1 MLLGNNCKIALC
13 SSTNG
18 TMPTDKQAT
27 PLSKFWDKPRPEL
40 LELLKAT
47 PAGLTSDE
55 AQRRLRLYGPNSMVK
70 ESRFAVLISLLRFLI
85 NPLVIILL
93 VASGIS
99 LVLGDAVGG
108 GIIIAMVLLSV
119 LLNFFM
125 EFQAQH
131 AVEEIRKQVATTA
144 AVIRDG
150 REQEMAVAEL
160 VPGDIIRL
168 NAGDLVPADARLLE
182 VKDLQVRES
191 ALTGESLCVE
201 KTCGDLAAG
210 KHGVPDAS
218 NSVFMGTAVQTGI
231 GTAVIVCTGRNTAF
245 GEIAQRL
252 AKRPPETEFG
262 RGIRHFGLM
271 ITRVI
276 MLLVLFV
283 LLVNIAFHRPIL
295 ESFLFA
301 VALAVGM
308 TPEMMPMIITVT
320 LAQGARRMTKKKVL
334 VKQLS
339 AIEDFGSI
347 EILCSD
353 KTGTLTE
360 GEIELDRHVDIQG
373 KDDDSVLRFIYLNS
387 FFQAGIKSPLDAAI
401 LKHERPLIV
410 EYEKLDEIPFDFS
423 RKRLSVVVRH
433 GDECLLITKG
443 EAESVFAI
451 CQTVTIDGSPQPFN
465 ESRRT
470 QAAETFQKLSADGFR
485 VLGVAVRQVDK
496 QDTFT
501 LALEK
506 DMTLAGFAA
515 FLDPPKEGILSVLEA
530 LKQNGVSV
538 VIMTGDNQYVTQKIA
553 HDVGLKTDRIITGS
567 EVDTM
572 DDPALAYQA
581 ENGAIFARVSP
592 EQKNRVIV
600 ALKARGHVVGYIGDG
615 INDAPSLHTA
625 DVGISVMNGV
635 DVAKDAAKIILLEKE
650 LTVLNDGIIE
660 GRRCFANIMKYIVMG
675 TSSNFGNMFSMAA
688 ASVFLPFL
696 PMLPTQILLNN
707 FLYDVSQISIPSDN
721 VDPALLH
728 RPKRW
733 QIAFVRQF
741 MMIIGPISSIYD
753 FLTFAVLLWVFHA
766 STNAPLFHTGWFV
779 ESLATQTLVVFVI
792 RTAGNPLKSRPS
804 RPLLVAVVAI
814 VTVAAV
820 LPYTALGKL
829 LQFTPLP
836 LSLLG
841 AIAFLAVTYLLLV
854 QVVKSWFYRRHA
866 LL

>member
-1 MLLGNNCKIALC
+1 M
-13 SSTNG
+13 
-18 TMPTDKQAT
+18 QA
-27 PLSKFWDKPRPEL
+27 DKPIQPSLSFCDESRT
-40 LELLKAT
+40 ELLKRLQAT
-47 PAGLTSDE
+47 PAGLTSEE
-55 AQRRLRLYGPNSMVK
+55 AQRRLGLYGPNSMAR
-70 ESRFAVLISLLRFLI
+70 ESRFATLMSLLRFLI

-99 LVLGDAVGG
+99 LALGDSVGG
-108 GIIIAMVLLSV
+108 LIIISMVLLSV

-144 AVIRDG
+144 AVMRDG
-150 REQEMAVAEL
+150 REQELPVADL
-160 VPGDIIRL
+160 VPGDVIRL

-201 KTCGDLAAG
+201 KTCGDLPPG
-210 KHGVPDAS
+210 KHGVADAS
-218 NSVFMGTAVQTGI
+218 NCVFMGTAVQTGI
-231 GTAVIVCTGRNTAF
+231 GTAVVACTGRKTVF
-245 GEIAQRL
+245 GGIAQRL
-252 AKRPPETEFG
+252 ATRPPETEFG
-262 RGIRHFGLM
+262 RGIRHFGHM
-271 ITRVI
+271 ITLVI

-295 ESFLFA
+295 ESFLFS

-334 VKQLS
+334 VKQLA

-360 GEIELDRHVDIQG
+360 GEIVLDRHVGIQG
-373 KDDDSVLRFIYLNS
+373 KDDDDVLRFIYLNS
-387 FFQAGIKSPLDAAI
+387 FFQAGIKSPLDDAV
-401 LKHERPLIV
+401 LKHERPRIV
-410 EYEKLDEIPFDFS
+410 EYRKLDEIPFDFN
-423 RKRLSVVVRH
+423 RKRLSVVVQH
-433 GDECLLITKG
+433 GDECLLVTKG
-443 EAESVFAI
+443 EAESIFSV
-451 CQTVTIDGSPQPFN
+451 CQTVSVDGSPQPFDEN
-465 ESRRT
+465 QRA
-470 QAAETFQKLSADGFR
+470 QAADTFQKLSAGGFR
-485 VLGVAVRQVDK
+485 VLGVAVAKVDK
-496 QDTFT
+496 QDAYTV
-501 LALEK
+501 AAEK

-515 FLDPPKEGILSVLEA
+515 FLDPPKEGIPAVLEA

-553 HDVGLKTDRIITGS
+553 QDVGLQTGRIVTGDQ
-567 EVDTM
+567 VDTM
-572 DDPALAYQA
+572 DDAALAYQA

-592 EQKNRVIV
+592 EQKNRVII

-635 DVAKDAAKIILLEKE
+635 EVAKDAAKIILLEKD
-650 LTVLNDGIIE
+650 LAVLNDGIIE

-688 ASVFLPFL
+688 ASLFLPFL

-733 QIAFVRQF
+733 QIGFIRQF
-741 MMIIGPISSIYD
+741 MTIIGPISSIYD
-753 FLTFAVLLWVFHA
+753 FLTFGVLLWVFHA
-766 STNAPLFHTGWFV
+766 SANAPLFHTGWFV

-804 RPLLVAVVAI
+804 RALLAAVFAIVAI
-814 VTVAAV
+814 AVV

-841 AIAFLAVTYLLLV
+841 AIGFLAVTYLLLV

>member
-1 MLLGNNCKIALC
+1 M
-13 SSTNG
+13 
-18 TMPTDKQAT
+18 QA
-27 PLSKFWDKPRPEL
+27 DKPIQPILSFCDESRTEL
-40 LELLKAT
+40 LERLQAT
-47 PAGLTSDE
+47 PAGLTSEE
-55 AQRRLRLYGPNSMVK
+55 AQRRLGLYGPNSMAM
-70 ESRFAVLISLLRFLI
+70 ESRFATLMNLLRFLI

-99 LVLGDAVGG
+99 LALGDSVGG
-108 GIIIAMVLLSV
+108 LIIISMVLLSV

-150 REQEMAVAEL
+150 REQELPVADL
-160 VPGDIIRL
+160 VPGDVIRL

-201 KTCGDLAAG
+201 KNCGDLPPG
-210 KHGVPDAS
+210 KHGVADAS
-218 NSVFMGTAVQTGI
+218 NCVFMGTAVQTGI
-231 GTAVIVCTGRNTAF
+231 GTAVVACTGRKTVF

-252 AKRPPETEFG
+252 ATRPPETEFG
-262 RGIRHFGLM
+262 RGIRHFGHM
-271 ITRVI
+271 ITLVI

-295 ESFLFA
+295 ESFLFS

-334 VKQLS
+334 VKQLA

-360 GEIELDRHVDIQG
+360 GEIVLDRHVGIQG
-373 KDDDSVLRFIYLNS
+373 KDDDDVLRFIYLNS
-387 FFQAGIKSPLDAAI
+387 FFQAGIKSPLDDAV
-401 LKHERPLIV
+401 LKHERPRIV
-410 EYEKLDEIPFDFS
+410 EYRKLDEIPFDFN
-423 RKRLSVVVRH
+423 RKRLSVVVQH
-433 GDECLLITKG
+433 GEECLLVTKG
-443 EAESVFAI
+443 EAESIFSV
-451 CQTVTIDGSPQPFN
+451 CQTVSVDGSPQPFGEN
-465 ESRRT
+465 QRA
-470 QAAETFQKLSADGFR
+470 QAADTFQKLSAGGFR
-485 VLGVAVRQVDK
+485 VLGVAVAKVDK
-496 QDTFT
+496 QDAYTV
-501 LALEK
+501 AAEK

-515 FLDPPKEGILSVLEA
+515 FLDPPKEGIPAVLEA

-553 HDVGLKTDRIITGS
+553 QDVGLQTGRS
-567 EVDTM
+567 VTGDQVDTM
-572 DDPALAYQA
+572 DDAALAYQA

-592 EQKNRVIV
+592 EQKNRVII

-635 DVAKDAAKIILLEKE
+635 EVAKDAAKIILLEKD
-650 LTVLNDGIIE
+650 LAVLNDGIME

-688 ASVFLPFL
+688 ASLFLPFL

-733 QIAFVRQF
+733 QIGFIRQF

-753 FLTFAVLLWVFHA
+753 FLTFGVLLWVFHA
-766 STNAPLFHTGWFV
+766 SANAPLFHTGWFV

-804 RPLLVAVVAI
+804 RALLAAVFAIVAI
-814 VTVAAV
+814 AVV
-820 LPYTALGKL
+820 LPYTALGKV

-841 AIAFLAVTYLLLV
+841 AIGFLAVTYLLLV

>member
-1 MLLGNNCKIALC
+1 MPANQP
-13 SSTNG
+13 ST
-18 TMPTDKQAT
+18 PFKA
-27 PLSKFWDKPRPEL
+27 FWEKPRAEL
-40 LELLKAT
+40 LELLQAT
-47 PAGLTSDE
+47 PAGLTSAE
-55 AQRRLRLYGPNSMVK
+55 AKRRLRLYGPNSIVG
-70 ESRFAVLISLLRFLI
+70 ESRFAALLSLLRFLI

-99 LVLGDAVGG
+99 LALGDSVGG
-108 GIIIAMVLLSV
+108 LIIISMVLLSV
-119 LLNFFM
+119 LLNIFM

-131 AVEEIRKQVATTA
+131 AVEQIRKQVATTA
-144 AVIRDG
+144 AVVRDG
-150 REQEMAVAEL
+150 REQEMPVAEL
-160 VPGDIIRL
+160 VPGDIVRL

-201 KTCGDLAAG
+201 KACADLPAG
-210 KHGVPDAS
+210 KHGIADAS
-218 NSVFMGTAVQTGI
+218 NCVFMGTAVQTGI
-231 GTAVIVCTGRNTAF
+231 ATAVIVCTGRDTAF

-252 AKRPPETEFG
+252 SMRPPETEFG

-276 MLLVLFV
+276 LLLVLFV
-283 LLVNIAFHRPIL
+283 LLVNVAFHRPVL
-295 ESFLFA
+295 ESFLFS

-360 GEIELDRHVDIQG
+360 GEIELDRHVDVQG
-373 KDDDSVLRFIYLNS
+373 KDDDSVLRYIYLNS

-410 EYEKLDEIPFDFS
+410 EYQKVDELPFDFN

-433 GDECLLITKG
+433 GGEHLLITKG
-443 EAESVFAI
+443 EAESIFAI
-451 CQTVTIDGSPQPFN
+451 CQTVTIDGAPQPFD
-465 ESRRT
+465 EGRRT
-470 QAAETFQKLSADGFR
+470 QAAETFKKLSADGFR
-485 VLGVAVRQVDK
+485 ALGVAVRKVDK
-496 QDTFT
+496 QDAYT
-501 LALEK
+501 LAAEK

-515 FLDPPKEGILSVLEA
+515 FLDPPKPGIVPVLDG
-530 LKQNGVSV
+530 LKQNGVTV
-538 VIMTGDNQYVTQKIA
+538 VIMTGDNQYVTRKIA
-553 HDVGLKTDRIITGS
+553 QDVGLKADHIVLGG

-572 DDPALAYQA
+572 DDAALAYQA
-581 ENGAIFARVSP
+581 EHGAIFARVSP

-600 ALKARGHVVGYIGDG
+600 ALKTRGHVVGYIGDG

-635 DVAKDAAKIILLEKE
+635 EVAKDAAKIILLEKD
-650 LTVLNDGIIE
+650 LAVLNDGIIE

-688 ASVFLPFL
+688 ASLFLPFL
-696 PMLPTQILLNN
+696 PMLPTQILVNN

-728 RPKRW
+728 KPKRW
-733 QIAFVRQF
+733 RIAFIRQF

-753 FLTFAVLLWVFHA
+753 FLTFGILLWVFHA
-766 STNAPLFHTGWFV
+766 STNPELFHTGWFV

-804 RPLLVAVVAI
+804 GPLLIAVFAI
-814 VTVAAV
+814 VAVAAV
-820 LPYTALGKL
+820 LPYTALGQL
-829 LQFTPLP
+829 LRFTPLP
-836 LSLLG
+836 MSLLG
-841 AIAFLAVTYLLLV
+841 AIVLLSVTYLMLV
-854 QVVKSWFYRRHA
+854 QFVKTWFYRRHA